1 MVGQMSHILG
11 VHKVNIVHMINDSRG
26 DVAYTLI
33 DIEGEM
39 PTDAA
44 EAIRGISGV
53 LNVRVI

>member
-1 MVGQMSHILG
+1 MV
-11 VHKVNIVHMINDSRG
+11 NDSRG

-33 DIEGEM
+33 DIEGDI

-44 EAIRGISGV
+44 EAIRGINGV